1 MSKIN
6 KLNQYAVLWLHSQN
20 TDITDISSE
29 TGLST
34 KQIEN
39 IIKKH
44 NDPNSNTA
52 DTNAHQHGPVKSLAK
67 QLMITESAGKRQKV
81 AIMTKEASQI
91 SDEAKKKQTSVN
103 NNKPYIFR
111 PSTDN

>member
-1 MSKIN
+1 MSKTN

-20 TDITDISSE
+20 TQIADISNE

-44 NDPNSNTA
+44 NTQISSTG
-52 DTNAHQHGPVKSLAK
+52 DTPTNQHGPVKSLAK
-67 QLMITESAGKRQKV
+67 QLMITESVGKRQKV
-81 AIMTKEASQI
+81 SIMTKEASQI
-91 SDEAKKKQTSVN
+91 ADEAKKKQSPVN